1 MFCQNCGTQQ
11 SGDAKFCEN
20 CGAAMKTPAQPQYDS
35 RLVGFSRRIHD
46 PVFEKLQKES
56 FRRNVKIGVIA
67 LPVIILLFQIAPLF
81 SRDFTRPIALGVG
94 CFVGGFGL
102 VGTLISGALR
112 SSARTWDGEVVDKKI
127 TEHTTQNRNDMNE
140 THYMHTIV
148 FSLAGGG
155 RKKMKRKLHTGSL
168 GAWDMMVYLNIGDR
182 VRYHGKLDYF
192 EKYDKSR
199 DTEVPCANCRKYI
212 DIRLDACPNCHVPV
226 IKP

>member
-11 SGDAKFCEN
+11 SDDAKFCEN
-20 CGAAMKTPAQPQYDS
+20 CGAAMEVPAQPAFAP
-35 RLVGFSRRIHD
+35 RLVGFSQRIHD
-46 PVFEKLQKES
+46 PVFEKLQKEG
-56 FRRNVKIGVIA
+56 FRRNVKIGLIA
-67 LPVIILLFQIAPLF
+67 LPVIILLFQLGPLF

-112 SSARTWDGEVVDKKI
+112 SSAGTWDGEVIDKKI
-127 TEHTTQNRNDMNE
+127 IEHTTRDQDDIAR

-155 RKKMKRKLHTGSL
+155 RKKMKRKLNTGSL
-168 GAWDMMVYLNIGDR
+168 KAWDMMVYLNVGDK
-182 VRYHGKLDYF
+182 VRYHGKLEFF

-199 DTEVPCANCRKYI
+199 DAEVPCANCHKFV
-212 DIRLDACPNCHVPV
+212 DIRLDSCPHCHVPI